1 MAKPKRRKISSLNLQ
16 LAPEVRQA
24 AEKLAKTSRRSITK
38 LVEFLIAQEYE
49 RIERTAP
56 DLVRK
61 EKRRRGRV
69 RRQSTRKRKSP
80 GD

>member
-1 MAKPKRRKISSLNLQ
+1 MAKPKRRETSSLNVH

-24 AEKLAKTSRRSITK
+24 AEELAKASRRSITT

-61 EKRRRGRV
+61 EKRRRGR
-69 RRQSTRKRKSP
+69 KK
-80 GD
+80 